1 MDTTV
6 SCELNLRLILSSD
19 SSLPVRASLRY
30 DTADPYAVRAAFH
43 TGAEE
48 GAVEWALARE
58 LLTAGLHRP
67 AGIGDVQ
74 VWPCRSRGLDVVCIA
89 LTSEEGEALL
99 HVPARVLERF
109 LERTAAVVPPGTE
122 HGHVCLDEEL
132 SRLLAES

>member
-6 SCELNLRLILSSD
+6 SCELHLRLILSSE

-30 DTADPYAVRAAFH
+30 DTAHPYAVHAVFH

-48 GAVEWALARE
+48 TVEWVFARE
-58 LLTAGLHRP
+58 LLTAGLHLP

-89 LTSEEGEALL
+89 LTSEKGEALL
-99 HVPARVLERF
+99 HAPARVLEVF
-109 LERTAAVVPPGTE
+109 LKHTEAAVPPGTE
-122 HGHVCLDEEL
+122 HGHFCLDEEL
-132 SRLLAES
+132 SHLLAES

>member
-6 SCELNLRLILSSD
+6 ICELHLRLILSSE

-30 DTADPYAVRAAFH
+30 ETADPYAVRTVFYD
-43 TGAEE
+43 GAEE
-48 GAVEWALARE
+48 PVEWVFARE
-58 LLTAGLHRP
+58 LLTAGLHLP

-99 HVPARVLERF
+99 HAPTRVLEAF
-109 LERTAAVVPPGTE
+109 LKRTETAVPSGTE
-122 HGHVCLDEEL
+122 CNHFCLDAEL
-132 SRLLAES
+132 SHLLTEG

>member
-6 SCELNLRLILSSD
+6 GCELHPRLILSSE

-30 DTADPYAVRAAFH
+30 DTADPYAVHAAFH

-48 GAVEWALARE
+48 AVEWVFARE

-67 AGIGDVQ
+67 AGIGDIR

-89 LTSEEGEALL
+89 LTSQEGEALL
-99 HVPARVLERF
+99 HAPRVLEGF
-109 LERTAAVVPPGTE
+109 LERTAAAVPPGAE
-122 HGHVCLDEEL
+122 HGHLRLDEEL

>member
-6 SCELNLRLILSSD
+6 ICELHLRLILSSE

-30 DTADPYAVRAAFH
+30 DTADPYAVRTVFYD
-43 TGAEE
+43 GAKET
-48 GAVEWALARE
+48 VEWVFARE
-58 LLTAGLHRP
+58 LLTAGLHLP

-99 HVPARVLERF
+99 HAPARVLEAF
-109 LERTAAVVPPGTE
+109 LKRTDAIVPPGTE
-122 HGHVCLDEEL
+122 HRHLSFDQEL
-132 SRLLAES
+132 SRFLTES